1 MRLVWIDAGLPPLLA
16 LVSPTSAPMSTP
28 VTQQI
33 CFVES
38 AWQPMRWS
46 GGGGGI
52 SDRSIGSHP
61 EGKVAGVDRIVIQE
75 VQGGVTALKCG
86 EFSSLEPE
94 QASRALVGMIL
105 VGS

>member
-1 MRLVWIDAGLPPLLA
+1 MRLVWIDASGSCLSLKRSY
-16 LVSPTSAPMSTP
+16 VYTSDSTNMF
-28 VTQQI
+28 
-33 CFVES
+33 CRKCMAADEVE
-38 AWQPMRWS
+38 R
-46 GGGGGI
+46 GI

-75 VQGGVTALKCG
+75 VQGGVTALKRS